1 MHKTKMR
8 FFTFTNNFNW
18 KYIIGEILL
27 IFVGISL
34 AIWFNNWNTSNKN
47 NHAKEIAIVKIKE
60 EIKNNRDELII
71 AQKSNQ
77 LILNAFSEYS
87 DLFDGTTSEITTSP
101 AILNVMQE
109 KYPGF
114 YRIVDSVEVKAG
126 IFHYRGGTYI
136 QLEIPTLT
144 DIAWETTRSIG
155 ITNEFSYEC
164 LYELAS
170 MYDLQGRMQKEV
182 DKASDALQKREIR
195 ELMSIL
201 QFLDQLND
209 QLYKD
214 YDSMVDGID
223 SCS

>member
-1 MHKTKMR
+1 MR

-34 AIWFNNWNTSNKN
+34 AIWFNNWNASDKNK
-47 NHAKEIAIVKIKE
+47 HAKEIAIVKIKE

-77 LILNAFSEYS
+77 LILNAFSEFS

-144 DIAWETTRSIG
+144 DIAWETTKSIS

-170 MYDLQGRMQKEV
+170 MYELQGRVQKET
-182 DKASDALQKREIR
+182 DKASDALQKREIKQ
-195 ELMSIL
+195 LMSIL
-201 QFLDQLND
+201 QFLEQLNE
-209 QLYKD
+209 QLDKSYE
-214 YDSMVDGID
+214 SMFDGID
-223 SCS
+223 DCN